1 MIPEEKQMI
10 FGKLLNPGIWLMR
23 RMRFAGKLMLLAGV
37 CALPLMAVAWLAL
50 GKANPGASFITVA
63 IANGVGL
70 ALLVYFLLALHR
82 SVAQDLGEVILA
94 TEKMVAGDLRLSLVE
109 HRSQDEFGS
118 LIVAM
123 GQLSR
128 TLSGMVAN
136 VRSNAAFVAHSG
148 KSLAVG
154 NRNLSD
160 RTEQQAASLEQTAAS
175 VAQLSSTVHA
185 NATTAS
191 DANTQAGQ
199 VRNVANGGAA
209 IMVEAI
215 QAVEAVQGSAKRM
228 DEIVSVIDGLAFQTN
243 ILALNA
249 AVEAARAGESG
260 RGFAVV
266 ASEVRSLAQRSA
278 ESAKEIRLLI
288 GVSSSHIA
296 ASVQKIRAA
305 GSNIEQIV
313 AGIRDVAANMSQI
326 AASSTEQSTGLTE
339 ITSAVRQLD
348 EITQRNAR
356 MVSRAVTQAVN
367 LEGRASTL
375 VQSVASFKLQQ
386 GSAEEAVEMVDRAM
400 AHRSQTSKEAFLRD
414 LTNPVRGFHDRDMYI
429 FALDSKGSYLA
440 FGGNPSKVGTRVQDI
455 AGIDGNQLL
464 KSIIDQASHEAGWV
478 EYDITNPTTGK
489 VQTKMSF
496 VEQVDDVF
504 VGCGVYKNLVVS

>member
-1 MIPEEKQMI
+1 MI
-10 FGKLLNPGIWLMR
+10 FGKLLSPGIWLMR
-23 RMRFAGKLMLLAGV
+23 RMRFGGKLMLLAGV
-37 CALPLMAVAWLAL
+37 GALPLVALAWQAL
-50 GKANPGASFITVA
+50 GGASPGDGFIRVA

-70 ALLVYFLLALHR
+70 LLLGYLLLALHS
-82 SVAQDLGEVILA
+82 SVAQDLGQVIFA
-94 TEKMVAGDLRLSLVE
+94 TEKMVAGDLRSSLVA
-109 HRSQDEFGS
+109 HRSQDELGS
-118 LIVAM
+118 LSAAM
-123 GQLSR
+123 EKLSR

-148 KSLAVG
+148 KSLANG
-154 NRNLSD
+154 NRDLSD

-175 VAQLSSTVHA
+175 VAQLSSTVHG
-185 NATTAS
+185 NATSAS

-215 QAVEAVQGSAKRM
+215 EAVEAVQGSAKRM

-266 ASEVRSLAQRSA
+266 ASEVRSLAKRSA

-296 ASVQKIRAA
+296 VSVQKIGAA
-305 GSNIEQIV
+305 GTAIEQIV

-326 AASSTEQSTGLTE
+326 ATSSTEQSVGLTE

-375 VQSVASFKLQQ
+375 VQSVASFRLQQ
-386 GSAEEAVEMVDRAM
+386 GCAEEAVQMVERAM
-400 AHRSQTSKEAFLRD
+400 AHRSRSSKEAFLRD
-414 LTNPVRGFHDRDMYI
+414 LTNPAKEFHDRDMYV
-429 FALDSKGSYLA
+429 FALDRSGRYLA

-455 AGIDGNQLL
+455 AGIDGDQLL
-464 KSIIDQASHEAGWV
+464 KSIIDQAGHEPGWV
-478 EYDITNPTTGK
+478 EYDIVNPATGK

-496 VEQVDDVF
+496 VAQTDDLF
-504 VGCGVYKNLVVS
+504 VGCGVYKNLLVN